1 MSLLSQLREYELR
14 MRREGQKPAPEGAP
28 DGETPGGMPFMYA
41 LQNVRWEVRLNA
53 DGTLRDILPLSSGKV
68 KGKDKGLEIASPK
81 IKRSGKNFKAQLFM
95 DNAEYAL
102 GIVRK
107 TGDPNVTQRHG
118 AFCDLV
124 YDCADKTAL
133 PAAVAVANFL
143 RSHDPEKFFEDHLN
157 SVVDFSPDTNVIF
170 TVDGSRLT
178 EIKEV
183 QDYWAA
189 LFSASH
195 DEELTGDKKLIAA
208 ECLITGVFG
217 PVMNREPL
225 PIKGIAGGSTT
236 GMAFI
241 SANND
246 AFESYG
252 LRASQIAPVKFEAAV
267 DYANGLNRL
276 LADPATSMKT
286 GGVTFA
292 FWTQEGATLPVGQI
306 LTDEDFDPA
315 SLGLAPKPAEQ
326 KASSQQ
332 VGAAFSSPFK
342 GALADFDPKAAFYAV
357 GMTPS
362 KSRVAV
368 RTHLTTTVA
377 DTLHHL
383 RRYFAAQHLVKINPA
398 GKHPDRSTYDL
409 YPLVSAMY
417 RDARKEH
424 TEPDVDALVQ
434 FALGGQ
440 PLPRSFLVKLNARNR
455 VDEHHVTRP
464 RAVLTKMV
472 LLSREF
478 KELEMDKDG
487 LDALNPNQKEPAYHL
502 GRLLAVLDDI
512 QGSVMKANTTLV
524 DRFYGSMSTTPYAVV
539 GRLIHGSQA
548 HLQKLRKENEPAYR
562 AKQNELESVMSRLA
576 DIPARPLST
585 AQQALFALGYYHQR
599 AHINEGI
606 RERSAAKKEREAQT
620 KTSNETVQPTLPAPE
635 GDQ

>member
-28 DGETPGGMPFMYA
+28 DGETPAGMPFMYA

-53 DGTLRDILPLSSGKV
+53 EGMLRDVIPHTSGKT
-68 KGKDKGLEIASPK
+68 KGKDLGKPMPAPNLVRTVG
-81 IKRSGKNFKAQLFM
+81 IKPRLLT

-102 GIVRK
+102 GLAK
-107 TGDPNVTQRHG
+107 KEGDKNTGKRHEAFKSLISACAEATGESSLKAVAQFLAQHDPSTFREKH
-118 AFCDLV
+118 
-124 YDCADKTAL
+124 L
-133 PAAVAVANFL
+133 PADFTP
-143 RSHDPEKFFEDHLN
+143 DLN
-157 SVVDFSPDTNVIF
+157 V
-170 TVDGSRLT
+170 
-178 EIKEV
+178 
-183 QDYWAA
+183 
-189 LFSASH
+189 LFSVNDVNPLDLPSVQNFWASLFTP
-195 DEELTGDKKLIAA
+195 DENSAGDGFQA
-208 ECLITGVFG
+208 ECLITGEFG
-217 PVMNREPL
+217 PVMEREPVK
-225 PIKGIAGGSTT
+225 IKGILGGQTS
-236 GMAFI
+236 GMNFI
-241 SANND
+241 SANAG

-252 LRASQIAPVKFEAAV
+252 LQASQIAPVKFEVAEQ
-267 DYANGLNRL
+267 YANGLNRL

-306 LTDEDFDPA
+306 LTDEDFDLA
-315 SLGLAPKPAEQ
+315 AIGLAPEPTEQ
-326 KASSQQ
+326 NASSQQ
-332 VGAAFSSPFK
+332 VGAALSSPFK

-362 KSRVAV
+362 GSRVAV

-383 RRYFAAQHLVKINPA
+383 RQYFAAQHLVKINPA

-455 VDEHHVTRP
+455 VDEYHVTRP

-478 KELEMDKDG
+478 KELEMDKDS

-606 RERSAAKKEREAQT
+606 RERSAAKKEREAQA
-620 KTSNETVQPTLPAPE
+620 KTSNETAQPTLPAPE
-635 GDQ
+635 GEQ

>member
-28 DGETPGGMPFMYA
+28 DGETPAGMPFMYA

-53 DGTLRDILPLSSGKV
+53 EGMLRDVIPHTSGKT
-68 KGKDKGLEIASPK
+68 KGKDLGKPMPAPNLVRTVG
-81 IKRSGKNFKAQLFM
+81 IKPRLLM

-102 GIVRK
+102 GLAK
-107 TGDPNVTQRHG
+107 KEGDKNTGKRHEAFKSLISACAEATGESSLKAVAQFLAQHDPSTFREKH
-118 AFCDLV
+118 
-124 YDCADKTAL
+124 L
-133 PAAVAVANFL
+133 PADFTP
-143 RSHDPEKFFEDHLN
+143 DLN
-157 SVVDFSPDTNVIF
+157 V
-170 TVDGSRLT
+170 
-178 EIKEV
+178 
-183 QDYWAA
+183 
-189 LFSASH
+189 LFSVNDVNPLDLPSVQNFWASLFTP
-195 DEELTGDKKLIAA
+195 DENSAGDGFQA
-208 ECLITGVFG
+208 ECLITGEFG
-217 PVMNREPL
+217 PVMEREPVK
-225 PIKGIAGGSTT
+225 IKGILGGQTS
-236 GMAFI
+236 GMNFI
-241 SANND
+241 SANAG

-252 LRASQIAPVKFEAAV
+252 LQASQIAPVKFEVAEQ
-267 DYANGLNRL
+267 YANGLNRL

-306 LTDEDFDPA
+306 LTDEDFDLA
-315 SLGLAPKPAEQ
+315 AIGLAPEPTEQ
-326 KASSQQ
+326 NASSQQ
-332 VGAAFSSPFK
+332 VGAALSSPFK

-362 KSRVAV
+362 GSRVAV

-383 RRYFAAQHLVKINPA
+383 RQYFAAQQLVKINQA

-409 YPLVSAMY
+409 YPLVSAMS

-455 VDEHHVTRP
+455 VDEYHVTRP

-478 KELEMDKDG
+478 KELEMDKDS

-606 RERSAAKKEREAQT
+606 RERSAAKKEREAQA
-620 KTSNETVQPTLPAPE
+620 KTSNETAQPTLPAPE
-635 GDQ
+635 GEQ